1 MKTAFGVLLG
11 LLVVIWMLLG
21 VCLIAIGIHVVIMWM
36 GLSCKTLVYSFAAL
50 SVFVVLLDLVLRLI
64 TRGK

>member
-21 VCLIAIGIHVVIMWM
+21 VCVIAIGIHVVIMWM

-64 TRGK
+64 TRSR

>member
-64 TRGK
+64 TRSR

>member
-21 VCLIAIGIHVVIMWM
+21 VCVMAIFIHTVIMWM

-64 TRGK
+64 TRSR